1 MAIYFVSRK
10 KASITNTFD
19 DIIKKSNYAL
29 DVISFCCVLII
40 KINCTFDNLS
50 YPIKGRLYITLLYND
65 VSYNITLLDTS
76 EYLFLF
82 TDAGSTKNYY

>member
-1 MAIYFVSRK
+1 MAIFFVFQK
-10 KASITNTFD
+10 KASITSTFD

-50 YPIKGRLYITLLYND
+50 YPIKGD
-65 VSYNITLLDTS
+65 
-76 EYLFLF
+76 
-82 TDAGSTKNYY
+82 NYMKG